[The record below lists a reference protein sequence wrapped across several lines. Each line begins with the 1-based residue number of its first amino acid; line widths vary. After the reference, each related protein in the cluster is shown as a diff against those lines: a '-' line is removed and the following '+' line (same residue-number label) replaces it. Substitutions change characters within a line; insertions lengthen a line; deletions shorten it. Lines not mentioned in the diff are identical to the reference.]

1 MTNKLETIRTMVAA
15 HEAIYNAA
23 GEAAERV
30 NDDGE
35 PTSIADNDVLYE
47 YNRNHAKFH
56 PVMTLLADLLP
67 TLELMVAWESM
78 ESRDMPMPEQTKLY
92 DKLNAAIAALVKD
105 TE

>member
-1 MTNKLETIRTMVAA
+1 MTTKLETIRAMVAA
-15 HEAIYNAA
+15 HEAGYKAIGSYIVTPKDVRFINEHAA
-23 GEAAERV
+23 
-30 NDDGE
+30 
-35 PTSIADNDVLYE
+35 
-47 YNRNHAKFH
+47 
-56 PVMTLLADLLP
+56 MTLLGDLLP